1 MNVRSEIVKLRQA
14 GVSKSEI
21 ARRLGVARPTVDY
34 HYLRLD
40 RAMREQ
46 VPERIPNRSSVNA
59 AREPIQTR
67 AKVSA
72 LLEAGLSRT
81 EIARRLGITKGTV
94 AYHARRLG
102 APIDERCARRYDW
115 QVIRSHYEAGHSLAE
130 CIDRFG
136 FSRHAWH
143 EAVQRGAIAP
153 RPAAM
158 PIEELLVAGI
168 YRGRRNLKERL
179 VRAGI
184 KEDKCESCGL
194 YEWRNAA
201 ITLCLH
207 HGNGDRDDNRLS
219 NLSLLCPNCHSQ
231 TENFAGRNGRGSSL
245 SS

>member
-1 MNVRSEIVKLRQA
+1 MDVRSEIVKLRQT
-14 GVSKSEI
+14 GVGRSEI

-40 RAMREQ
+40 RLMTER
-46 VPERIPNRSSVNA
+46 VPEPALDRSNVNA

-67 AKVSA
+67 AKVSL

-102 APIDERCARRYDW
+102 AAIDERCARRYDW
-115 QVIRSHYEAGHSLAE
+115 KIIRAHYEAGHSLAE

-136 FSRHAWH
+136 FSRQAWH

-158 PIEELLVAGI
+158 PIEDLLVAGV

-179 VRAGI
+179 IRAGI
-184 KEDKCESCGL
+184 MENKCESCGL
-194 YEWRNAA
+194 PEWRNAA

-231 TENFAGRNGRGSSL
+231 TDNFAGRNGRGPSPPS
-245 SS
+245 